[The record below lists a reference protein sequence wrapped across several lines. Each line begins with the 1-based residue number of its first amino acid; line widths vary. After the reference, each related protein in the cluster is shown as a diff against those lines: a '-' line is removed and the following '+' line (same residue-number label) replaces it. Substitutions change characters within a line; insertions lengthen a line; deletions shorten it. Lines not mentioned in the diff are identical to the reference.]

1 MDAAGV
7 TPAGLA
13 ATRGVSHG
21 TLSVLACLWW
31 AHRMLWPKQPAES
44 AVVLWCWP
52 VGQIK
57 AKRPPSVSVSCR
69 CIVPSFVRS
78 REVWPAMTNGLAR
91 IVAQSWRARHAEGES

>member
-44 AVVLWCWP
+44 AVVLWCSGWANQSEAAAIG
-52 VGQIK
+52 VG
-57 AKRPPSVSVSCR
+57 
-69 CIVPSFVRS
+69 
-78 REVWPAMTNGLAR
+78 
-91 IVAQSWRARHAEGES
+91 